1 MIISIIILSIFIF
14 NFKGYKD
21 MFNRD
26 IDQSRLENGP
36 HRFMGH
42 DPAEH
47 HRHPQSPPPGGPPPF
62 GLIPPF
68 FHSHF
73 KFPLPLGKALFQEI
87 RDYLI
92 LLIISEYPDGITG
105 YQLQEKYKFP
115 RGTLIR
121 TLQDLEVRKY
131 LETKDEII
139 DGRANKFYKITELGN
154 SFLEELKLKWA
165 NVFGMMGEFNPPMGL
180 KMMILEKLKEFE
192 TKDDAIDF
200 FRGIRSW
207 MKSMLQRIETR
218 IEKFKKSKIDLDKII
233 EEIEKQDDLD
243 REKIKQ
249 MINETIERFEEEV
262 E

>member
-1 MIISIIILSIFIF
+1 
-14 NFKGYKD
+14 

-26 IDQSRLENGP
+26 IDHFRFENGP
-36 HRFMGH
+36 RKFVGQGPPEHR
-42 DPAEH
+42 
-47 HRHPQSPPPGGPPPF
+47 RHPHSPPHGGPPPF
-62 GLIPPF
+62 GMPPF

-73 KFPLPLGKALFQEI
+73 KFPLPFGKELFQEI
-87 RDYLI
+87 RDYLV
-92 LLIISEYPDGITG
+92 LLIISDIPEGMTG

-121 TLQDLEVRKY
+121 TLQDLEARKY
-131 LETKDEII
+131 LETKEEII

-180 KMMILEKLKEFE
+180 KMMIFEKIKEFE
-192 TKDDAIDF
+192 SKDDAIDF

-207 MKSMLQRIETR
+207 MKDMLQRIETR
-218 IEKFKKSKIDLDKII
+218 IEKLKQSRIDLDKII

-243 REKIKQ
+243 REKIKE
-249 MINETIERFEEEV
+249 MINKSIERFEEEV

>member
-1 MIISIIILSIFIF
+1 
-14 NFKGYKD
+14 

-26 IDQSRLENGP
+26 RDQFRFENGP
-36 HRFMGH
+36 HRFMGQG
-42 DPAEH
+42 PPEH
-47 HRHPQSPPPGGPPPF
+47 HRHSHSPPHGGSPHF
-62 GLIPPF
+62 GLMPPF
-68 FHSHF
+68 FKS
-73 KFPLPLGKALFQEI
+73 PLPFGRELFQEI
-87 RDYLI
+87 RDYLV

-131 LETKDEII
+131 LETKEDII
-139 DGRANKFYKITELGN
+139 DGRANKFYMITELGN

-165 NVFGMMGEFNPPMGL
+165 NVFGMMGEINPPMGL
-180 KMMILEKLKEFE
+180 KMMIFEKIKEFE
-192 TKDDAIDF
+192 SKDDAIDF

-218 IEKFKKSKIDLDKII
+218 IEKLKRCNVDLDEII
-233 EEIEKQDDLD
+233 EEIEKMESLNKD
-243 REKIKQ
+243 KIKELV
-249 MINETIERFEEEV
+249 NESIKKMEEYEKN

>member
-1 MIISIIILSIFIF
+1 
-14 NFKGYKD
+14 

-26 IDQSRLENGP
+26 TDQFKFENGP
-36 HRFMGH
+36 HRFMGQGPP
-42 DPAEH
+42 DH
-47 HRHPQSPPPGGPPPF
+47 HKHPHSPPYGDSPPF
-62 GLIPPF
+62 GLRPPF
-68 FHSHF
+68 LPPFF
-73 KFPLPLGKALFQEI
+73 KFPLPFGKELFQEI
-87 RDYLI
+87 RDYLV
-92 LLIISEYPDGITG
+92 LLIISEYSDGITG

-131 LETKDEII
+131 LETKEEII
-139 DGRANKFYKITELGN
+139 DGRANKFYMITELGN

-165 NVFGMMGEFNPPMGL
+165 HVFGMMGEINPAMGL
-180 KMMILEKLKEFE
+180 KMMILEKIKEFE

-218 IEKFKKSKIDLDKII
+218 IEKLKKSKIDLDKII
-233 EEIEKQDDLD
+233 EEIEKMGDLD
-243 REKIKQ
+243 REKIKE
-249 MINETIERFEEEV
+249 MINESIERFEGEE